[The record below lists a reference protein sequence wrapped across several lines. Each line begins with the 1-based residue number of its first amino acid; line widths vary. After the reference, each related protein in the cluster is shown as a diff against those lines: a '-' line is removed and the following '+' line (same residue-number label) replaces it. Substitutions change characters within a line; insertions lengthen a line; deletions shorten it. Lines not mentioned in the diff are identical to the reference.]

1 MWVFYDYVKPK
12 YDEKAKFCYMCWF
25 RFIVYV
31 KTDDIYKYIVE
42 DVETRFD
49 ASNYEL
55 NRPLPI
61 GKNKKV
67 TGLMKD
73 KLGEKLMTKFVGL
86 WAKANSYLTN
96 DGSEDRNPKD
106 TNKYVIKI
114 KPKFENDKK
123 VLEAIQLD
131 NKINYLEEIQIN
143 IDSFFVTKENIKNS

>member
-42 DVETRFD
+42 DV
-49 ASNYEL
+49 
-55 NRPLPI
+55 RPLPI

-123 VLEAIQLD
+123 FLEAIQLD